1 MRHGGQRKRIARI
14 YGSKREEYMH
24 GGMGYGRQRGSN
36 NEQKKH
42 KKLCQKR
49 RSRERKRE
57 SDDDDEPHMSTKYR
71 FAFLCRESLVKRV
84 SYTSQQEVTTSI

>member
-1 MRHGGQRKRIARI
+1 MEAWGMGDKGGQI
-14 YGSKREEYMH
+14 M
-24 GGMGYGRQRGSN
+24 N
-36 NEQKKH
+36 KKH

-49 RSRERKRE
+49 RSSERKRE